1 MGGRKEIDL
10 QTFADG
16 RSRCPGCG
24 SRDGGIAP
32 CAACDAVV
40 CTRCVD
46 DHVEGCTPPPHAR
59 FWRINLAASCCL
71 DDVIAIAEFRLR
83 KDGWTEAELKEM
95 RSRLPTRLL
104 NDLPWVDPAA
114 MEMGCDEDRVL
125 WLWRG
130 GRLAWMLRPCPDDP
144 F

>member
-1 MGGRKEIDL
+1 MDVPKSKAPGRATNDL
-10 QTFADG
+10 LSTLLGEPAVEPVTPAAPPC
-16 RSRCPGCG
+16 SRL
-24 SRDGGIAP
+24 
-32 CAACDAVV
+32 
-40 CTRCVD
+40 
-46 DHVEGCTPPPHAR
+46 
-59 FWRINLAASCCL
+59 WRINLAASCCL

-95 RSRLPTRLL
+95 RSRLPTLIL